1 MSLNTSPLGATTL
14 QITIGGTSS
23 SNGLLG
29 TSLQNAGLRSN
40 STLGLGGNSQND
52 TINQLAG
59 MLTGMM
65 MMMSIMGGGG
75 LGGGLGGFGG
85 GLGGGL
91 GGFGGGLGGLGGG
104 LGGFG
109 GGVGGLGG
117 GLGGLGGTLGGGLG
131 TVAGGVL
138 GGPLGASVGGTIG
151 SALGGNTGSVLG
163 TSLDHALGL
172 NPTPYGN
179 SSTSSSGMSP
189 MEQLMK
195 IFTEIM
201 QSMFGNQD
209 GSSSGSSTGRQPT
222 QDEQNAYNKG
232 VTDALTA
239 LMGGGLSQSLGNS
252 LGGGSGLGGGTGL
265 GGGLGGGNGLGG
277 RSLQNLS
284 GPVDFQKLGNAVGT
298 GVGMKAG
305 IEALNNI
312 GTHSDSSTRSF
323 INKEDRAMAKEV
335 GQFMDQYPET
345 FGKPQYQ
352 KSAGSEAK
360 TDTKSWA
367 EALSKPDD
375 DGMTPASMDQFN
387 KAKGMIKSAMAGDT
401 GNTNLQARGAGG
413 SSLGIDAMLAGDAIN
428 NMALGKLSA
437 A

>member
-14 QITIGGTSS
+14 QINIGGTSG

-29 TSLQNAGLRSN
+29 TSLQNAGLSSN
-40 STLGLGGNSQND
+40 SSLGLGGNSQND

-75 LGGGLGGFGG
+75 LSSLLGNGSGSSSNGGLGGGFGG
-85 GLGGGL
+85 GLGGPLGATL
-91 GGFGGGLGGLGGG
+91 GGSLGSP
-104 LGGFG
+104 
-109 GGVGGLGG
+109 
-117 GLGGLGGTLGGGLG
+117 LGGT
-131 TVAGGVL
+131 AG
-138 GGPLGASVGGTIG
+138 ST
-151 SALGGNTGSVLG
+151 LGGNTGTTLG
-163 TSLDHALGL
+163 SSLDQALGL
-172 NPTPYGN
+172 DPTSYGD
-179 SSTSSSGMSP
+179 SSTSGSDSSSGMSP

-195 IFTEIM
+195 IFAEIM
-201 QSMFGNQD
+201 QSMFGDQD
-209 GSSSGSSTGRQPT
+209 GSSSGSSTGSQPT

-252 LGGGSGLGGGTGL
+252 LGGST
-265 GGGLGGGNGLGG
+265 GLGGGNGLGG
-277 RSLQNLS
+277 KSLQNLS
-284 GPVDFQKLGNAVGT
+284 GPADFQQLGNAVGT

-323 INKEDRAMAKEV
+323 VNKEDRGMAKEV

-367 EALSKPDD
+367 EALSNPDD
-375 DGMTPASMDQFN
+375 DGMTPSSMDQFS

>member
-14 QITIGGTSS
+14 QINIGGTSG

-29 TSLQNAGLRSN
+29 TSLQNAGLSSN
-40 STLGLGGNSQND
+40 SSLGLGGNSQND

-65 MMMSIMGGGG
+65 MSIMGGGG
-75 LGGGLGGFGG
+75 LSSLLGNGSGSSSNG
-85 GLGGGL
+85 
-91 GGFGGGLGGLGGG
+91 
-104 LGGFG
+104 
-109 GGVGGLGG
+109 
-117 GLGGLGGTLGGGLG
+117 
-131 TVAGGVL
+131 AL
-138 GGPLGASVGGTIG
+138 GGPLGATLGGSLGSTLGGTAG
-151 SALGGNTGSVLG
+151 STLGGNTGSTQG
-163 TSLDHALGL
+163 SSLDQALGL
-172 NPTPYGN
+172 DPTSYGD
-179 SSTSSSGMSP
+179 SSTSGSDSSSGMSP

-195 IFTEIM
+195 IFAEIM
-201 QSMFGNQD
+201 QSMFGDQD
-209 GSSSGSSTGRQPT
+209 GSSSGSSTGSQPT

-252 LGGGSGLGGGTGL
+252 LGGST
-265 GGGLGGGNGLGG
+265 GLGGGNGLGG
-277 RSLQNLS
+277 KSLQNLS
-284 GPVDFQKLGNAVGT
+284 GPADFQQLGNAVGT

-323 INKEDRAMAKEV
+323 VNKEDRGIAKEV

-375 DGMTPASMDQFN
+375 DGMTPSSMDQFS

>member
-14 QITIGGTSS
+14 QINIGGTSG

-29 TSLQNAGLRSN
+29 TSLQNAGLSSN
-40 STLGLGGNSQND
+40 SSLGLGGNSQND

-65 MMMSIMGGGG
+65 MSIMGGGG
-75 LGGGLGGFGG
+75 LSSLLGNGSGSSSNG
-85 GLGGGL
+85 
-91 GGFGGGLGGLGGG
+91 
-104 LGGFG
+104 
-109 GGVGGLGG
+109 
-117 GLGGLGGTLGGGLG
+117 
-131 TVAGGVL
+131 AL
-138 GGPLGASVGGTIG
+138 GGPLGATLGGSLGSTLGGTAG
-151 SALGGNTGSVLG
+151 STLGGNTGSTQG
-163 TSLDHALGL
+163 SSLDQALGL
-172 NPTPYGN
+172 DPTSYGD
-179 SSTSSSGMSP
+179 SSTSGSDSSSGMSP

-195 IFTEIM
+195 IFAEII
-201 QSMFGNQD
+201 QSMFGDQD
-209 GSSSGSSTGRQPT
+209 GSSSGSSTGSQPT

-252 LGGGSGLGGGTGL
+252 LGGST
-265 GGGLGGGNGLGG
+265 GLGGGNGLGG
-277 RSLQNLS
+277 KSLQNLS
-284 GPVDFQKLGNAVGT
+284 GPADFQQLGNAVGT

-323 INKEDRAMAKEV
+323 VNKEDRGIAKEV

-375 DGMTPASMDQFN
+375 DGMTPSSMDQFS

>member
-1 MSLNTSPLGATTL
+1 MSLNTSPLGATTM
-14 QITIGGTSS
+14 QFNVGGAGG

-29 TSLQNAGLRSN
+29 TSLQNAGLSSN
-40 STLGLGGNSQND
+40 SSPGLGGNSQND

-75 LGGGLGGFGG
+75 LSSLLGNGSGSSSN
-85 GLGGGL
+85 

-104 LGGFG
+104 LGTAAG
-109 GGVGGLGG
+109 GELGS
-117 GLGGLGGTLGGGLG
+117 TLGGVLG
-131 TVAGGVL
+131 TVAGGAL
-138 GGPLGASVGGTIG
+138 GGPLGATVGGSLG
-151 SALGGNTGSVLG
+151 STLGGTAGSTLGGNTGSNLG
-163 TSLDHALGL
+163 SALDQALGL
-172 NPTPYGN
+172 DPTSSGD
-179 SSTSSSGMSP
+179 SSTSGSDSSSGMSP

-195 IFTEIM
+195 IFAEIM
-201 QSMFGNQD
+201 QSMFGDQD
-209 GSSSGSSTGRQPT
+209 GSSSGSSTGSQPT
-222 QDEQNAYNKG
+222 TEEQNAYNKG

-239 LMGGGLSQSLGNS
+239 LMGGGLSQSMGNS
-252 LGGGSGLGGGTGL
+252 
-265 GGGLGGGNGLGG
+265 LGGGNGLGG
-277 RSLQNLS
+277 KTLQSLS
-284 GPVDFQKLGNAVGT
+284 GPADFQLLGNVVGT

-312 GTHSDSSTRSF
+312 GTHSDSSTRCF
-323 INKEDRAMAKEV
+323 VNKEDRGMAKEV
-335 GQFMDQYPET
+335 GQFMDQYPEI

-375 DGMTPASMDQFN
+375 DGMTPSSMEQFS

-413 SSLGIDAMLAGDAIN
+413 ASLGIDAMLAGDAIN

>member
-14 QITIGGTSS
+14 QINIGGTSG
-23 SNGLLG
+23 SNGLMG
-29 TSLQNAGLRSN
+29 TSLQNAGLSSN
-40 STLGLGGNSQND
+40 SSLGLGGNSQND

-65 MMMSIMGGGG
+65 MMSIMGGGG
-75 LGGGLGGFGG
+75 LSSLLGNGSGSSSNGGLGGGFGG
-85 GLGGGL
+85 GLGTAAGGEL
-91 GGFGGGLGGLGGG
+91 GS
-104 LGGFG
+104 
-109 GGVGGLGG
+109 
-117 GLGGLGGTLGGGLG
+117 TLGGGLG
-131 TVAGGVL
+131 TVAGGAL
-138 GGPLGASVGGTIG
+138 GGPLGATLGGSLGSTLGGTAG
-151 SALGGNTGSVLG
+151 STLGGNTGSTLG
-163 TSLDHALGL
+163 SSLDQALGL
-172 NPTPYGN
+172 DPTSYGD
-179 SSTSSSGMSP
+179 SSTSGSDSSSGMSP

-195 IFTEIM
+195 IFAEIM
-201 QSMFGNQD
+201 QSMFGDQD
-209 GSSSGSSTGRQPT
+209 GSSSGSSTGSQPT

-252 LGGGSGLGGGTGL
+252 LGGGSTGLGGGS
-265 GGGLGGGNGLGG
+265 GLGGGNGLGG
-277 RSLQNLS
+277 KSLQNLS
-284 GPVDFQKLGNAVGT
+284 GPADFQQLGNAVGS

-323 INKEDRAMAKEV
+323 VNKEDRGMAKEV

-375 DGMTPASMDQFN
+375 DGMTPSSMDQFS

>member
-14 QITIGGTSS
+14 QINIGGTSG

-29 TSLQNAGLRSN
+29 TSLQNAGLSLN
-40 STLGLGGNSQND
+40 SSLGMGGNSQND

-65 MMMSIMGGGG
+65 MSIMGGGG
-75 LGGGLGGFGG
+75 LSSLLGNGSGSSSNG
-85 GLGGGL
+85 
-91 GGFGGGLGGLGGG
+91 
-104 LGGFG
+104 
-109 GGVGGLGG
+109 
-117 GLGGLGGTLGGGLG
+117 
-131 TVAGGVL
+131 AL
-138 GGPLGASVGGTIG
+138 GGPLGATLGGSLGSTLGGTAG
-151 SALGGNTGSVLG
+151 STLGGNTGSTQG
-163 TSLDHALGL
+163 SSLDQALGL
-172 NPTPYGN
+172 DPTSYGD
-179 SSTSSSGMSP
+179 SSTSGSDSSSGMSP

-195 IFTEIM
+195 IFAEIM
-201 QSMFGNQD
+201 QSMFGDQD
-209 GSSSGSSTGRQPT
+209 GSSSGSSTGSQPT

-252 LGGGSGLGGGTGL
+252 LGGST
-265 GGGLGGGNGLGG
+265 GLGGGNGLGG
-277 RSLQNLS
+277 KSLQNLS
-284 GPVDFQKLGNAVGT
+284 GPADFQQLGNAVGT

-323 INKEDRAMAKEV
+323 VNKEDRGIAKEV

-375 DGMTPASMDQFN
+375 DGMTPSSMDQFS